1 MHEAPL
7 VRDTHQVPQ
16 DLLGLVGSQQRSGV
30 VGDVLVICH
39 MGDFAASL
47 FDQIPELFEIRGR
60 TAWHRTHV

>member
-1 MHEAPL
+1 M
-7 VRDTHQVPQ
+7 
-16 DLLGLVGSQQRSGV
+16 GSQQRSGV